1 MSIVPE
7 VEPTVYLVL
16 DDYGPKIGRAYVNT
30 DELQSTEEATIDYML
45 RGEYSNPV
53 RVVAFNTAEGWSR
66 DMSVPI
72 AQAVLLRATD
82 GKRDYHTAVC
92 SYCGDVM
99 VEWFGRARH
108 YRRKKRPRDAAQFA
122 KNVVDIA
129 RETAAVKRGARGPL
143 VCPIS
148 AEASTAVGRRRRT
161 SAGSRARPSRVR

>member
-72 AQAVLLRATD
+72 AQAVLLRAIKTAD
-82 GKRDYHTAVC
+82 PIPKHILNFIEKHTNQSVPHEL
-92 SYCGDVM
+92 VL
-99 VEWFGRARH
+99 E
-108 YRRKKRPRDAAQFA
+108 
-122 KNVVDIA
+122 
-129 RETAAVKRGARGPL
+129 PL
-143 VCPIS
+143 S
-148 AEASTAVGRRRRT
+148 
-161 SAGSRARPSRVR
+161 

>member
-30 DELQSTEEATIDYML
+30 DELQSTEEAIIDYML

-72 AQAVLLRATD
+72 AQAVLLRAIKTAD
-82 GKRDYHTAVC
+82 PIPKHILNFIEKHTNQSVP
-92 SYCGDVM
+92 D
-99 VEWFGRARH
+99 E
-108 YRRKKRPRDAAQFA
+108 
-122 KNVVDIA
+122 
-129 RETAAVKRGARGPL
+129 L
-143 VCPIS
+143 VLEPFS
-148 AEASTAVGRRRRT
+148 
-161 SAGSRARPSRVR
+161 

>member
-30 DELQSTEEATIDYML
+30 DELQATEEATVDYML

-72 AQAVLLRATD
+72 AQAVLLRAIKTAD
-82 GKRDYHTAVC
+82 PIPRHLLNFVERHTNQRVPAELVL
-92 SYCGDVM
+92 
-99 VEWFGRARH
+99 ERFG
-108 YRRKKRPRDAAQFA
+108 
-122 KNVVDIA
+122 
-129 RETAAVKRGARGPL
+129 
-143 VCPIS
+143 
-148 AEASTAVGRRRRT
+148 
-161 SAGSRARPSRVR
+161 